1 MANSKEYNAKYY
13 QEHRQQLVERKKK
26 HYKEHK
32 EEILARNKRGIENNS
47 EHWNEYIR
55 ERRKKLKGIDTK
67 DNI

>member
-1 MANSKEYNAKYY
+1 MTNSKEYNAKYY
-13 QEHRQQLVERKKK
+13 QGHKQQIVERKKK

-32 EEILARNKRGIENNS
+32 EEILARNKRWIENNR

-55 ERRKKLKGIDTK
+55 ERRKKLKSIDTK